1 MAEYDLMLDK
11 IDHALSTWETF
22 KGAHGLSQE
31 VIERGNQILK
41 DMKEN
46 K

>member
-1 MAEYDLMLDK
+1 MADYDLMLDK

-22 KGAHGLSQE
+22 KGAHGLSPE
-31 VIERGNQILK
+31 IIEQGSQILREA
-41 DMKEN
+41 KES